1 MNKRQIALLLP
12 MLAALSV
19 PAYPQAVAWLSKG
32 TVEGAVFGGFTSG
45 LGQTGGGVGGNI
57 GVAAN
62 QYVLPFFEATYFPSL
77 ASSARLYRSANPNL
91 ASSLTLT
98 DAKLNFTDFQGGVHL
113 RAPNVFHKPNV
124 MPYLSL
130 GVGVLHNSA
139 LTGTL
144 SGTVNGIQIP
154 STPYT
159 IEGQNNFAASFGGGL
174 RYYTRNKVGFRIEV
188 QGYKPTGSKYGNDP
202 FVKVTFGVFFYA
214 K

>member
-1 MNKRQIALLLP
+1 MKKREMVLLLTFLITAGIP
-12 MLAALSV
+12 AFSQPAAYLA
-19 PAYPQAVAWLSKG
+19 KG
-32 TVEGAVFGGFTSG
+32 TVEGAEFGGFTSG

-77 ASSARLYRSANPNL
+77 ASSSRFYKSANPN
-91 ASSLTLT
+91 STLTLS

-113 RAPNVFHKPNV
+113 RAPNFFHKPSV
-124 MPYLSL
+124 MPYVSL
-130 GVGVLHNSA
+130 GVGVLHNSS

-144 SGTVNGIQIP
+144 SGSVNGIAIP

-159 IEGQNNFAASFGGGL
+159 IEGENNFAASFGGGI
-174 RYYTRNKVGFRIEV
+174 RYYTKSNVGFRIEV

-202 FVKVTFGVFFYA
+202 FVKVTFGFFFYA
-214 K
+214 KK